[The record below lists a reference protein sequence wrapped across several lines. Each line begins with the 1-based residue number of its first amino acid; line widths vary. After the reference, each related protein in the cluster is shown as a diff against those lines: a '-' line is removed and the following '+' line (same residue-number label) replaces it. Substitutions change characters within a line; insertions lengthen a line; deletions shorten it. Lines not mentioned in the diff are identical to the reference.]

1 MSQSRALGVL
11 LVIMVSVTSLMT
23 VGHTQEKKLR
33 IVYSSPSLEFSW
45 LAVAAKTAK
54 EEAQK
59 LNVELIV
66 QDGQGSSPKQ
76 SSDLRNAVS
85 QGVDGI
91 VLDPNDV
98 RALTAAVNDVLE
110 SGIPVVSFDRYVE
123 GASKPVP
130 FFCLDNVAGA
140 AALAQYVIDKFPNGA
155 KIVFIT
161 GKPGGSAAIDRAKGV
176 HDTIKAAGE
185 KYKIVAEQTANWA
198 RSESLTVTQNVLT
211 SLGYAPDAII
221 AANDD
226 MALGAIEALQQMGIP
241 ARKILVLGID
251 GLPEALVKIRDG
263 EMAGS
268 VQFPVAQVRM
278 ALDSLVSYLREKKP
292 IEGKLLT
299 PVVIEQS
306 NLQEADRYA
315 EMR

>member
-1 MSQSRALGVL
+1 MNQDRPFGVFLVTMMLIISL
-11 LVIMVSVTSLMT
+11 LI

-110 SGIPVVSFDRYVE
+110 SGIPVVRFDRYFE
-123 GASKPVP
+123 GASTPVP
-130 FFCLDNVAGA
+130 FFCLDNVTRAM
-140 AALAQYVIDKFPNGA
+140 ALAP
-155 KIVFIT
+155 
-161 GKPGGSAAIDRAKGV
+161 
-176 HDTIKAAGE
+176 
-185 KYKIVAEQTANWA
+185 
-198 RSESLTVTQNVLT
+198 
-211 SLGYAPDAII
+211 
-221 AANDD
+221 
-226 MALGAIEALQQMGIP
+226 
-241 ARKILVLGID
+241 
-251 GLPEALVKIRDG
+251 
-263 EMAGS
+263 
-268 VQFPVAQVRM
+268 
-278 ALDSLVSYLREKKP
+278 
-292 IEGKLLT
+292 
-299 PVVIEQS
+299 
-306 NLQEADRYA
+306 
-315 EMR
+315 

>member
-76 SSDLRNAVS
+76 SGDLRNAVS

-98 RALTAAVNDVLE
+98 RALT
-110 SGIPVVSFDRYVE
+110 
-123 GASKPVP
+123 
-130 FFCLDNVAGA
+130 
-140 AALAQYVIDKFPNGA
+140 
-155 KIVFIT
+155 
-161 GKPGGSAAIDRAKGV
+161 
-176 HDTIKAAGE
+176 
-185 KYKIVAEQTANWA
+185 
-198 RSESLTVTQNVLT
+198 
-211 SLGYAPDAII
+211 
-221 AANDD
+221 
-226 MALGAIEALQQMGIP
+226 
-241 ARKILVLGID
+241 
-251 GLPEALVKIRDG
+251 
-263 EMAGS
+263 
-268 VQFPVAQVRM
+268 
-278 ALDSLVSYLREKKP
+278 
-292 IEGKLLT
+292 
-299 PVVIEQS
+299 
-306 NLQEADRYA
+306 
-315 EMR
+315 